1 VHVLSSSEERGAAAG
16 RPTLLQVTDLSR
28 RFGSIQA
35 LDRVSLDVAA
45 GEVHGLCGH
54 NGAGKSTLVKSLT
67 GLVRPDSGSM
77 ALAGAAC
84 EWSGPRDAQGAGIA
98 LVDQELS
105 IIPELTV
112 AENLFLGDVR
122 SPFVSRRRARRAV
135 ASRLLEG
142 VGLGDVPP
150 DRPAGDLSVGER
162 QLLEIARAL
171 HREAKLLILDEPTAT
186 LSKPEIERVFEAVA
200 EVAAQGRAVIFI
212 SHRLD
217 EVLSICDRVTV
228 MRDGAVVGTH
238 GVAELDRARLITL
251 ILGEQ
256 GRAELPGLRREAGP
270 RDVVATIRGL
280 VPRPAGQP
288 VDLVV
293 RSSEVIGL
301 AGQIGSGSEDVLA
314 ALGGIEPGSV
324 GDVTVAGSRVV
335 LGSPQKV
342 GRSGVAYVSGDRK
355 GFGLFHERSIAEN
368 LVATRLAGLGR
379 TGVISQKTLVEE
391 GRKLAKVVGVDA
403 ERVDDRVSDLSG
415 GNQQKVFIGRCLHR
429 EGTRL
434 LLLDEPTRG
443 VDIGGRAEIHQLIR
457 DFADEGGAVVFA
469 STELDELFD
478 LADLIVTMFEGRIVS
493 TARRED
499 ATPGALLA
507 ELTTGEAVAAGGGR

>member
-251 ILGEQ
+251 ILREL
-256 GRAELPGLRREAGP
+256 GRAELPG
-270 RDVVATIRGL
+270 
-280 VPRPAGQP
+280 
-288 VDLVV
+288 
-293 RSSEVIGL
+293 
-301 AGQIGSGSEDVLA
+301 
-314 ALGGIEPGSV
+314 
-324 GDVTVAGSRVV
+324 
-335 LGSPQKV
+335 
-342 GRSGVAYVSGDRK
+342 
-355 GFGLFHERSIAEN
+355 
-368 LVATRLAGLGR
+368 
-379 TGVISQKTLVEE
+379 
-391 GRKLAKVVGVDA
+391 
-403 ERVDDRVSDLSG
+403 
-415 GNQQKVFIGRCLHR
+415 
-429 EGTRL
+429 
-434 LLLDEPTRG
+434 
-443 VDIGGRAEIHQLIR
+443 
-457 DFADEGGAVVFA
+457 
-469 STELDELFD
+469 
-478 LADLIVTMFEGRIVS
+478 
-493 TARRED
+493 
-499 ATPGALLA
+499 
-507 ELTTGEAVAAGGGR
+507 